1 MVFWND
7 LEWDFQCGCIS
18 CEIIKKKKPPFDLIL
33 HLSSAGVF
41 DSEAILFT
49 FNPSSCCSLF
59 NFSHLILNGVSPG
72 CICYH
77 VCAHSLFMNCRVV
90 ESVGENV
97 SEVTEGDIVLP
108 IFLPDCGECTDC
120 RSEKSNLCSK
130 FPFKVSPWMPR
141 YESSRF
147 TDLKGEVLYHFL
159 FVSSFSEYTVV
170 DIANITKIDPNI
182 PPNRACLFSCG
193 VSTGKKGF
201 NFVFF
206 G

>member
-1 MVFWND
+1 M
-7 LEWDFQCGCIS
+7 L
-18 CEIIKKKKPPFDLIL
+18 
-33 HLSSAGVF
+33 
-41 DSEAILFT
+41 
-49 FNPSSCCSLF
+49 
-59 NFSHLILNGVSPG
+59 
-72 CICYH
+72 
-77 VCAHSLFMNCRVV
+77 LFMNWRVV

-97 SEVTEGDIVLP
+97 NEVAEGDTVLP
-108 IFLPDCGECTDC
+108 IFMPDCGQCTDC

-170 DIANITKIDPNI
+170 DIANITKIDPAI

-193 VSTGKKGF
+193 VSTGKKVF
-201 NFVFF
+201 DFVFF
-206 G
+206 GWHYVTSYERNVSQQLCSTVCMTTFCLFLILPFNLIGIVSAYNCLNLWINLWFKIVHEPQ